1 MPMPWDE
8 PGWFWRRLKEAI
20 YQGLSWPYF
29 VAIAFTVSALQTRDP
44 TLITASIGM
53 WSVALGRRLIQQG
66 LEVRAGNGVAV
77 GPPAYITAPATD
89 DPTR

>member
-1 MPMPWDE
+1 MPWDE
-8 PGWFWRRLKEAI
+8 PGWFWRRLREAV

-29 VAIAFTVSALQTRDP
+29 VALAFTVSALRTRDP

-66 LEVRAGNGVAV
+66 IEAKAGDRVVLE
-77 GPPAYITAPATD
+77 PLAYIHAPPGD